1 MKVSYKRELDHN
13 YLVLEEE
20 EYQENYQA
28 GMLLKNR
35 IPGFLECRMSR
46 FDGGASFYYEITSR
60 QSLRLVLER
69 KRLNQ
74 EELLKLLN
82 GMYQAV
88 QSCAE
93 YLLDVDRLLLDP
105 DYIYLDPDE
114 WTMYFCFFPCGRQD
128 FGKNAGYSLLEL
140 AEYLLDRLDRQ
151 DSGAVTL
158 GYEFYRIAGEE
169 NPSLGK
175 LLESWQETEGKAEA
189 ADAAY
194 AGEPQRLAP
203 PEKKIIH
210 YDGRGQ
216 ACLEED
222 CIREREPQR
231 NFDAASPEWTED
243 KDGGTSFLS
252 KIREPGLFLRS
263 ESASCPDLRVTK
275 DSFLIGKKKD
285 AVDGWLKVRGISR
298 IHSWISREEDCYYL
312 TDLNSTNGTYLNGGR
327 LEVNEK
333 ARLRPGDTV
342 GFADV
347 RYIVEG

>member
-35 IPGFLECRMSR
+35 ILGFLECRMSR
-46 FDGGASFYYEITSR
+46 FDEGASFYYEITSR

-128 FGKNAGYSLLEL
+128 FGKNAGCSLLEL

-194 AGEPQRLAP
+194 AGEPQTLAP
-203 PEKKIIH
+203 PDKKIIH

-231 NFDAASPEWTED
+231 NFDAASPEWTEG
-243 KDGGTSFLS
+243 KDGDTSFLS

-263 ESASCPDLRVTK
+263 ENASCPDLRVTK

-298 IHSWISREEDCYYL
+298 IHSRISREEDCYYL